1 MAKFCGKVGFWAT
14 AETEPGIWTET
25 IVEKTYRGDIVR
37 NISNFSLMESVN
49 GTTTLNNSI
58 SIVADPYATQNYQN
72 MRYVVLNGFKWKIT
86 SVDLQ
91 YPRIVLSVG
100 GEYRGD

>member
-1 MAKFCGKVGFWAT
+1 MAKFCGKVGFWT
-14 AETEPGIWTET
+14 TEETEPGIWTET